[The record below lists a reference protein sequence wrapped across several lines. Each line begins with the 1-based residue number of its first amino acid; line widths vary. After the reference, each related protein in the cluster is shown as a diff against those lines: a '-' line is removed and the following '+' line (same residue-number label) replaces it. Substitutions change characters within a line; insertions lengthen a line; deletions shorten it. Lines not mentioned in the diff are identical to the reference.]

1 MINDSQ
7 TDMTKQTN
15 KQNPTGVP
23 LQQTWHHH
31 SISQCSFNKTRTFE
45 YL

>member
-15 KQNPTGVP
+15 KQKTTFTTNVTP
-23 LQQTWHHH
+23 Q
-31 SISQCSFNKTRTFE
+31 FNITVFF
-45 YL
+45 